1 MSMPLPNSRLPS
13 ELAAAPCL
21 TLPRFP
27 KYKPQG
33 NKFSIW
39 SESYGG
45 HYGPTFS
52 DFFESQNR
60 RIADGSLN
68 KASAIPLKLET
79 VGLVNACID
88 ILTQMPTYPEFAFNN
103 TYGTQAI
110 NESQYQ
116 FAVDSFPECRRHV
129 EACHSVADKYDP
141 LAFGNNATVNKACQ
155 DAYDFCFKTMWSHY
169 DGTKVTVL
177 PR

>member
-1 MSMPLPNSRLPS
+1 
-13 ELAAAPCL
+13 
-21 TLPRFP
+21 
-27 KYKPQG
+27 
-33 NKFSIW
+33 
-39 SESYGG
+39 
-45 HYGPTFS
+45 
-52 DFFESQNR
+52 
-60 RIADGSLN
+60 
-68 KASAIPLKLET
+68 
-79 VGLVNACID
+79 
-88 ILTQMPTYPEFAFNN
+88 MPTYPEFAFNN